1 MIQLLFLI
9 SLISSD
15 KNRDFYGILNVTHDA
30 TDIQIKKRYM
40 ILSNKYHPDKNKAPD
55 AEQIYT
61 DVNDAYQ
68 TLIDINKRRI
78 YDLYGEPGVHLY
90 ESPQTDVDPLLA
102 LTGTQ
107 STDGNRD
114 KIKKRGKPIQISF
127 PVELE
132 DFYKGRPIELNMTR
146 SVMCRCPVAGYFCEK
161 CRGRSTI
168 NEPKI
173 VKSYLEKGFPEGKV
187 ITMKNYGD
195 STEEYGPADLL
206 ITLISKP
213 HKLFKRVGD
222 DLHMTV
228 NVTLKEA
235 FLGFKRTVK
244 GIDGKPLVIESHD
257 SFSESIVIPN
267 RGLPKY
273 LYPGVFGNVIVT
285 PHILWPKDLS
295 TSSLSKILAAM

>member
-1 MIQLLFLI
+1 MIQLLFLL

-15 KNRDFYGILNVTHDA
+15 KNRDFYKILNITHDA
-30 TDIQIKKRYM
+30 TDSQIKKRYI
-40 ILSNKYHPDKNKAPD
+40 ILSNKYHPDKNKEAE

-90 ESPQTDVDPLLA
+90 ESPQTDVDPLVF
-102 LTGTQ
+102 LTGSQ
-107 STDGNRD
+107 SADAGRD
-114 KIKKRGKPIQISF
+114 KVKKRGKPIQFYF

-132 DFYKGRPIELNMTR
+132 DFYVGRPIELNITR
-146 SVMCRCPVAGYFCEK
+146 SVMCRCPTPGYFCSK
-161 CRGRSTI
+161 CRGRTTI
-168 NEPKI
+168 RQPKI

-195 STEEYGPADLL
+195 YSEANGPADLL

-213 HKLFKRVGD
+213 HKTFTRVGD

-235 FLGFKRTVK
+235 FLGFKRTVE
-244 GIDGKPLVIESHD
+244 GIDRKPLVIESHD
-257 SFSESIVIPN
+257 SFTEPIVIPN

-273 LYPGVFGNVIVT
+273 MYPGVYGNVVVT

-295 TSSLSKILAAM
+295 TDSLSKILDAM